1 MQNTAP
7 YLPSKFLLWVL
18 RGPFFALTVT
28 DFVKAKSKFPE
39 LGFALAE
46 VGSVVNFISGLA
58 TTDVG
63 GDEGFTSCNH
73 VASVAF
79 KEARLNGMDDI
90 LLVTAW
96 HL

>member
-1 MQNTAP
+1 M
-7 YLPSKFLLWVL
+7 
-18 RGPFFALTVT
+18 
-28 DFVKAKSKFPE
+28 
-39 LGFALAE
+39 
-46 VGSVVNFISGLA
+46 SGLA